1 MVEKYGANITLS
13 LNLIVINCWY
23 GNVVETV
30 FFFIL
35 IIFFMFLY
43 CFIVLILKNKKNIN
57 LMYF

>member
-30 FFFIL
+30 FFLIL

-43 CFIVLILKNKKNIN
+43 CFIVLILKNKKI
-57 LMYF
+57 LI